1 MITVERVDFISVPT
15 RDTGQA
21 RRFYG
26 GLLGLP
32 ESTTPEDVYA
42 EFETSNVTLGTWE
55 PERDGLPFAPTA
67 GIALRVPDVEAA
79 RRELEAA
86 GVQFRGETMDT
97 GVCHMAFCADF
108 DGNGVILHRRYAE
121 PRPDGMGHTESR
133 EREDARREAS

>member
-42 EFETSNVTLGTWE
+42 EFETSNVTLGVWQ
-55 PERDGLPFAPTA
+55 PEAVGMEFVPSAGVAIRVSDVAEARRHLEEA
-67 GIALRVPDVEAA
+67 GIKFNGD
-79 RRELEAA
+79 
-86 GVQFRGETMDT
+86 TIDT
-97 GVCHMAFCADF
+97 GVCHMAFCSDF
-108 DGNGVILHRRYAE
+108 DGNGIILHRRYAP
-121 PRPDGMGHTESR
+121 PRPDGMSHADSQ
-133 EREDARREAS
+133 SLVS